1 MRRRRRLDKIV
12 IPLQLN
18 RSKDIFPG
26 IVDCCQFE
34 VGRTEDNDDED
45 SDETSTIVVSFSTF
59 PHSSFLNNVIRL

>member
-18 RSKDIFPG
+18 RSKDIFQG

-34 VGRTEDNDDED
+34 VRKTEDNDDED
-45 SDETSTIVVSFSTF
+45 SDETSTIVVSSF